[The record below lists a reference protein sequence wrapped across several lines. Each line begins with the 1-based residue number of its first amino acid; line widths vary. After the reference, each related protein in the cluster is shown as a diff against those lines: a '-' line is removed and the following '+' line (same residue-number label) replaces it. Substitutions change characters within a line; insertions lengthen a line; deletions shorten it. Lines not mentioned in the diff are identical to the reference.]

1 MPPTTIDEV
10 IAQLT
15 DIVDRARSESSRLGY
30 FAALYRKVTLRVKL
44 GIEQGLFEDGPRM
57 ARLDVNFASRYLA
70 AYELYRQGQRPTASW
85 EVAFDAASHWRP
97 LILQQLLLGINAHIN
112 LDLGIAAVETS
123 PGAQLAALQN
133 DFDKIN
139 LVLASL
145 VKSVRE
151 EIGEVSPWI
160 GLLEKIDT
168 NADDAII
175 NFSLRVARDESW
187 RFATK
192 LNALD
197 VGAQAAAIAHHDRET
212 AALGRLVFHPPG
224 IFFNAGLLAIR
235 LRESNDV
242 AHVIEVLEQA

>member
-1 MPPTTIDEV
+1 MPPNTIDEV
-10 IAQLT
+10 IARLT
-15 DIVDRARSESSRLGY
+15 DIVDRARRESSRLGY
-30 FAALYRKVTLRVKL
+30 FAALYRKVTLRVKA

-70 AYELYRQGQRPTASW
+70 AYELHRQGQRPTASW
-85 EVAFDAASHWRP
+85 QVAFDAASHWRP

-145 VKSVRE
+145 VKSVRD

-160 GLLEKIDT
+160 GLLEKIDPS
-168 NADDAII
+168 ADDAII
-175 NFSLRVARDESW
+175 NFSLRVARDEAW
-187 RFATK
+187 RFATG

-197 VGAQAAAIAHHDRET
+197 IDQRAAAIAQHDREI
-212 AALGRLVFHPPG
+212 AALGQLVYHPPG
-224 IFFNAGLLAIR
+224 ILFNMGLLAIR

-242 AHVIEVLEQA
+242 AHVIAVLERA